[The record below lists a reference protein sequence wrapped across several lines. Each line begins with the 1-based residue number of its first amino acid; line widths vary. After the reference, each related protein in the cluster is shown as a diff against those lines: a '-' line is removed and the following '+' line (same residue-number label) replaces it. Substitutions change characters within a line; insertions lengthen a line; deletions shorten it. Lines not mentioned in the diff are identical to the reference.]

1 MASRKPDK
9 AGLARSK
16 TKKTAVKKHFDKTAH
31 LCQNCHGKIKVK
43 KKATLKSRK
52 AALNNVAPKKRG
64 RRTTAQVIQ
73 DEIDLA
79 SEDGEHDEANR
90 PKRTRAPVGYKLTS
104 SRKSKPVTEWV
115 QDVAERTQEHQHDSR
130 PLNTVQNRKSPSDEL
145 AHVLTPQHMV
155 CGPVGLDLVIDVHIV
170 H

>member
-1 MASRKPDK
+1 MTSKKPDM
-9 AGLARSK
+9 AGPARSK
-16 TKKTAVKKHFDKTAH
+16 TKKTAIKTHFGKRTH
-31 LCQNCHGKIKVK
+31 LCQNCHGKIKLK
-43 KKATLKSRK
+43 KKATLKSK
-52 AALNNVAPKKRG
+52 KPALKDVAPKKRG

-79 SEDGEHDEANR
+79 SEDGEHDEAGR
-90 PKRTRAPVGYKLTS
+90 PKRTRAPVDYKLTS

-115 QDVAERTQEHQHDSR
+115 QDVTKRTQEHQHDSR
-130 PLNTVQNRKSPSDEL
+130 PLDTGQNRKSPSDEL
-145 AHVLTPQHMV
+145 AHVFTPQHMV